1 MTKSLFTFITLVLLM
16 QISFSQ
22 EKQTHTASNTNF
34 GIQIGGNLFGIRG
47 DNNFFTNNL
56 DAKIDFLLGVKIERQ
71 LKPNLYLKTNLNYER
86 NTLGSVIESLPTQT
100 NPSED
105 LDIKY
110 TLHTLSIPLFLKRSF
125 GEKEAFYINGGG
137 FVNFLF
143 SETGKLNGESVNF
156 EWGSTFKTINAGAGI
171 GFGTVLFFDDKNSL
185 DIELRNNLG
194 ILNISKL
201 NSTVRTNT
209 LSLIATWNFDL

>member
-1 MTKSLFTFITLVLLM
+1 MTQKSIVLIALLLFAQFV
-16 QISFSQ
+16 FSQ
-22 EKQTHTASNTNF
+22 EEPTETSSKATL
-34 GIQIGGNLFGIRG
+34 GINLGGNLFSTRG
-47 DNNFFTNNL
+47 ANHFPNNF
-56 DAKIDFLLGVKIERQ
+56 DSKIDFLIGINFVQQ
-71 LKPNLYLKTNLNYER
+71 LKSNLYFKTNLNYER
-86 NTLGSVIESLPTQT
+86 NTVGIDTETLISPTG
-100 NPSED
+100 PAED
-105 LDIKY
+105 LSIR
-110 TLHTLSIPLFLKRSF
+110 HTMHVLSVPLFLKRSF

-156 EWGSTFKTINAGAGI
+156 EWGSTFKTFNAGAGI

-194 ILNISKL
+194 LLNISKL